1 MVKQPLPTPAGVLR
15 IGRESHLFASQ
26 VQLMKEFKTNHDRIV
41 LAPDQL
47 VHPPVPADYIVRRGQ
62 LRVSQF
68 LPNGQEVTRAVLQAG
83 SFLITRPLE
92 TDMPKQTPNDAA
104 DIYNLADI
112 VLMSLVEAVL
122 WVVPAGSLDQID

>member
-1 MVKQPLPTPAGVLR
+1 MANLKTKTPTGILR
-15 IGRESHLFASQ
+15 IGRHSHLFATKA
-26 VQLMKEFKTNHDRIV
+26 QLMESYNTNHEKVI

-68 LPNGQEVTRAVLQAG
+68 LPNGWEVTRAVLQAG
-83 SFLITRPLE
+83 SFLLTRPQDSSKPE
-92 TDMPKQTPNDAA
+92 QSPNNAA

-112 VLMSLVEAVL
+112 VLMALDEAEL
-122 WVVPAGSLDQID
+122 WAVPAGSLDQID